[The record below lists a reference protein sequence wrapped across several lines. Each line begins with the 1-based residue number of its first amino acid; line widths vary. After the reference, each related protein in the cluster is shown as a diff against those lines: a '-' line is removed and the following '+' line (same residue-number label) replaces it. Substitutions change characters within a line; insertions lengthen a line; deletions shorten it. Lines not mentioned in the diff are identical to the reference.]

1 VARQDPSNTPQRDP
15 SDREA
20 VEYVARATQRG
31 AALDQLST
39 LSAWQRRM
47 ERYPQLGASEQNAL
61 VAQFQAGRAAQ
72 TQLDTGKRLSA
83 SRERSL
89 RAEVRRGAQAMEML
103 TGANFRLLYLIA
115 REKAEE
121 RYGRERASRILP
133 DLIGETNVALIE
145 AAGVYDAS
153 KGPSFPTYLAK
164 VARDRVLATL
174 SKQHAVKS
182 PPSWTRVKRIYTV
195 RFAKLTETLGRPPTL
210 DEMKAD
216 LLRVCLEWAEERLTA
231 EQRRRPK
238 AEREEAMMERL
249 RKQGMLGAIS
259 KLEDVLAATQNTGS
273 FDAPVG
279 DGDGTLGDII
289 GDGQDAVGT
298 QLEQAEMQQAVQAV
312 LAGLEPRER
321 EIIMYRYG
329 FMDGETWTYAKISE
343 RYNVSP
349 ERIRQ
354 IERATVS
361 KLRLPHDQYRK
372 LAGYIEEPPEWN

>member
-1 VARQDPSNTPQRDP
+1 
-15 SDREA
+15 
-20 VEYVARATQRG
+20 
-31 AALDQLST
+31 
-39 LSAWQRRM
+39 
-47 ERYPQLGASEQNAL
+47 
-61 VAQFQAGRAAQ
+61 
-72 TQLDTGKRLSA
+72 
-83 SRERSL
+83 
-89 RAEVRRGAQAMEML
+89 
-103 TGANFRLLYLIA
+103 
-115 REKAEE
+115 
-121 RYGRERASRILP
+121 
-133 DLIGETNVALIE
+133 
-145 AAGVYDAS
+145 
-153 KGPSFPTYLAK
+153 
-164 VARDRVLATL
+164 
-174 SKQHAVKS
+174 
-182 PPSWTRVKRIYTV
+182 VKRIYTV
-195 RFAKLTETLGRPPTL
+195 RFAKLTETLGHPPTL

-238 AEREEAMMERL
+238 AEQEEAMMERL

-273 FDAPVG
+273 FDAPIG

-298 QLEQAEMQQAVQAV
+298 QVERAEMQQAVQAV